1 MLDEHSL
8 QVLQGNKKYIY
19 EVISCV
25 TNEAARKVF
34 MLLRLTESTR
44 NPRITPKAIREYFCF
59 LNKLHSAE

>member
-25 TNEAARKVF
+25 TNEAK
-34 MLLRLTESTR
+34 LLLKYSCCWDLQKALETLVKPQKLSESTSV
-44 NPRITPKAIREYFCF
+44 F
-59 LNKLHSAE
+59 